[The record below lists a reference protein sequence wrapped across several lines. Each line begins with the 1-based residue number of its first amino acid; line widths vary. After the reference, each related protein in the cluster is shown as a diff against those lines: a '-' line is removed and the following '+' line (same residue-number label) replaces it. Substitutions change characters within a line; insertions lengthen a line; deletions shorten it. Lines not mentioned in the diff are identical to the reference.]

1 MSKDNIKLVV
11 SAKDLASGT
20 IQRVKMS
27 TIALGVALG
36 NLASRAIV
44 GVMNGLRGWINE
56 ALEAEKAN
64 VMLDAA
70 LRGIGQYTP
79 QLSKQFRDLA
89 SAVQNETGASDEA
102 VKANIAQLTT
112 LGVMPDKMATAVRAV
127 AALEAVGRG
136 GSQAM
141 TAVARAIYGDIEGFA
156 RFVPGV
162 RAATTDAEKFDAVN
176 RLLTAGYEQQQAT
189 LNTVGGAWA
198 ALKGRLGD
206 AREALIGAVFEGG
219 RIGQAFNDAQ
229 AAVGRFLESD
239 KFAKLT
245 DKIRDAA
252 DYARQIVEAMDTEG
266 GVRAVAGGI
275 GNVILAALKDGAD
288 YIAAKITG
296 SITGIFQRRK
306 EIYNSLLSGTEKALG
321 VILSMPTAFGGVPGH
336 VLKELGRKNEPNNE
350 QPTFSRTQAA
360 LAALDKNIKKRAK
373 QHEWSYENTDEE
385 LCKSEEGAAAQ
396 IDMTEFLKK
405 QAAAAKEK
413 AEIERRENEIQLK
426 ILAYDEAAADAAER
440 EKQARDKL
448 AKLEAARVAAAGQN
462 INDWIGQRQM
472 MRDQKTKNNEDLE
485 KAKRRADEIEKRKA
499 HGVKISEKNRQW
511 LEDFNANQAARRV
524 GGIAKAA
531 DAAEVF
537 RQAQLDFQ
545 KNSERTQRDLLTV
558 AKETKEMLAETLSED
573 GGF

>member
-1 MSKDNIKLVV
+1 MSKNNIKLIVA
-11 SAKDLASGT
+11 AKDLASGT
-20 IQRVKMS
+20 IKRVKMS
-27 TIALGVALG
+27 TIAFGVALG

-56 ALEAEKAN
+56 ALECEKAN

-141 TAVARAIYGDIEGFA
+141 TAVARAIQGDVEGFA

-162 RAATTDAEKFDAVN
+162 RAATTDAEKFDAIN

-198 ALKGRLGD
+198 ALKGRLSD

-245 DKIRDAA
+245 DKIRNAA

-266 GVRAVAGGI
+266 GVRAVAEGI
-275 GNVILAALKDGAD
+275 GNLILAALKDGAD
-288 YIAAKITG
+288 YIYSKIK
-296 SITGIFQRRK
+296 S
-306 EIYNSLLSGTEKALG
+306 ALG
-321 VILSMPTAFGGVPGH
+321 GNKVGGAARFYGALFGGANKNDA
-336 VLKELGRKNEPNNE
+336 LKAMDAPDASAGGGN
-350 QPTFSRTQAA
+350 FQAA
-360 LAALDKNIKKRAK
+360 LAKLDIIVKERAK
-373 QHEWSYENTDEE
+373 QQEGLHENTDEE
-385 LCKSEEGAAAQ
+385 LTKSKEGVAAQ

-405 QAAAAKEK
+405 QAAAAEEK
-413 AEIERRENEIQLK
+413 AEIERRKNEIQLR

-485 KAKRRADEIEKRKA
+485 KAKRRAREIENRKA

-531 DAAEVF
+531 DAAEAF

-545 KNSERTQRDLLTV
+545 KNSERAQRDLLTV
-558 AKETKEMLAETLSED
+558 AKETKQMLAETLSED